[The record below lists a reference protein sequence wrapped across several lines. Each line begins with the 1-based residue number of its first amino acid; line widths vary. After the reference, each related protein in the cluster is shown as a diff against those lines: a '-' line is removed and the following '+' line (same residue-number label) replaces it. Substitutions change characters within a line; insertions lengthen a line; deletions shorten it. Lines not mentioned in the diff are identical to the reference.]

1 MSSGMGNI
9 GEFHAF
15 LNRRNL
21 VQENKIGFY
30 VNWVKQF
37 LNFCVQKDSNL
48 STENIA
54 GFLESLAKRMTV
66 KGWQISQAEH
76 ALRLYLKEFNGMD
89 SVIFPTRSAV
99 ESIPLNFEDW
109 AELLQQAKKIF
120 KYDHYSI
127 RTEET
132 YILWMKRFIT
142 FTRKN
147 SPSELN
153 SEDIKYYLTNLAS
166 NEGVSA
172 STQNQAFNALIFM
185 YKQVMKTDP
194 GELDGIARAP
204 KSVRLPVVL
213 SRNEVEQLLA
223 CMSGIHLL
231 MARIMYGCGL
241 RVSELVRLRVKDI
254 DFDNN
259 TLTVR
264 CGKGDKDRTTMLP
277 ESIKKELNEHILQ
290 VKSLHQN
297 DLKNGNGE
305 VYMPNALARKYP
317 NAAYGLAWQWVFPSG
332 TLSVDPRSGRVRR
345 HHIQPDSIQRAIKQ
359 AVRDAQIPKPASCHT
374 LRHSF
379 ATHCLEAGYNI
390 RTIQEFLGHSDV
402 KTTMIYTHVVK
413 KNYSQFKSPLDML

>member
-1 MSSGMGNI
+1 MSSYTGNI
-9 GEFHAF
+9 KEFHAF

-76 ALRLYLKEFNGMD
+76 ALRLYLKEF
-89 SVIFPTRSAV
+89 
-99 ESIPLNFEDW
+99 
-109 AELLQQAKKIF
+109 
-120 KYDHYSI
+120 
-127 RTEET
+127 
-132 YILWMKRFIT
+132 
-142 FTRKN
+142 
-147 SPSELN
+147 
-153 SEDIKYYLTNLAS
+153 
-166 NEGVSA
+166 
-172 STQNQAFNALIFM
+172 
-185 YKQVMKTDP
+185 
-194 GELDGIARAP
+194 
-204 KSVRLPVVL
+204 
-213 SRNEVEQLLA
+213 
-223 CMSGIHLL
+223 
-231 MARIMYGCGL
+231 
-241 RVSELVRLRVKDI
+241 
-254 DFDNN
+254 
-259 TLTVR
+259 
-264 CGKGDKDRTTMLP
+264 
-277 ESIKKELNEHILQ
+277 NEHILQ